1 MVWLSEW
8 TEPSGE
14 PLRGFPDASWCRD
27 DASSRGG
34 AEEGAGGRRGA
45 RGTLW
50 GVPTEGS
57 ALWWQSEVTCEMT
70 KYPGRGRGREWGGRE
85 KERDVERQ

>member
-1 MVWLSEW
+1 MAWLSEW
-8 TEPSGE
+8 TGPSVE
-14 PLRGFPDASWCRD
+14 PLRGLPDASWCRD

-45 RGTLW
+45 RETLW

-57 ALWWQSEVTCEMT
+57 ALWWQSEMTCEMT
-70 KYPGRGRGREWGGRE
+70 KYPGR
-85 KERDVERQ
+85 